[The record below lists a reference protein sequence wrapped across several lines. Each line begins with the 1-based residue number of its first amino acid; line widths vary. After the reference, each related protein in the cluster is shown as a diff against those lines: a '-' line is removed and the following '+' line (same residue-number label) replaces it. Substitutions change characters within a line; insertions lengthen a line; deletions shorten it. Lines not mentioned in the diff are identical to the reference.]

1 VSSADALPIRRI
13 GVVLHPKRDVSRT
26 VDALREW
33 ATGHDADLVQVSRL
47 PDGPVIAPD
56 GDARDCALVVA
67 IGGDGT
73 VLAALRQASAVQRPV
88 LGIACGSLGALTT
101 VEGDA
106 LIDALD
112 AFAAGDWEPKS
123 IPALHVTDAAGATA
137 SAINDL
143 VVVRAGGN
151 QVSVEAEAD
160 GVLYGRW
167 SGDGVIASTALGSSA
182 YALAAGGPILA
193 PGSGGWSITPLAA
206 HGGCVPPLVL
216 GARATGRLV
225 ISPGFAGARVEVDG
239 RRVELDP
246 HTLTI
251 ERRSG
256 FGTLVS
262 VGDEEP
268 LLAGL
273 RRRRIIIDSPR
284 ILARDA
290 RLEKARIEGST

>member
-1 VSSADALPIRRI
+1 VTSADGRPISRL

-26 VDALREW
+26 VDALQEW
-33 ATGHDADLVQVSRL
+33 AAAHGVGVVQLSRV

-56 GDARDCALVVA
+56 GDAGDTELVVA

-73 VLAALRQASAVQRPV
+73 VLAALREASAVGRPV

-101 VEGDA
+101 VDA
-106 LIDALD
+106 SALVDALD
-112 AFAAGDWEPKS
+112 AFAVGEWEPKA
-123 IPALHVTDAAGATA
+123 IPALRVTDAGGATA

-151 QVSVEAEAD
+151 QVSVEVEAD

-216 GARATGRLV
+216 GARARGRLV
-225 ISPGFAGARVEVDG
+225 ISPGFGGARVEIDG
-239 RRVELDP
+239 RLADLDP
-246 HTLTI
+246 RTLAI

-262 VGDEEP
+262 VGEEEP

-273 RRRRIIIDSPR
+273 RRRRIVMDSPR
-284 ILARDA
+284 MLARDA
-290 RLEKARIEGST
+290 RLGQARAKG

>member
-1 VSSADALPIRRI
+1 VTSADGRPISRL
-13 GVVLHPKRDVSRT
+13 GVVLHPTRDISRSI
-26 VDALREW
+26 DALQGW
-33 ATGHDADLVQVSRL
+33 AAEHGAEIVQLARV
-47 PDGPVIAPD
+47 PDGPHIAPD

-73 VLAALRQASAVQRPV
+73 VLAALREASAVKRPV

-101 VEGDA
+101 VEAGA
-106 LIDALD
+106 LVEALG
-112 AFAAGDWEPKS
+112 AFAAGDWEPKA
-123 IPALHVTDAAGATA
+123 IPSLRITDAAGAHA

-193 PGSGGWSITPLAA
+193 PGSGAWSITPLAA

-216 GARATGRLV
+216 GARGTGRLV

-239 RRVELDP
+239 QPSRLDP
-246 HTLTI
+246 RTLTI

-268 LLAGL
+268 LIAGL
-273 RRRRIIIDSPR
+273 RRRRIIMDSPR
-284 ILARDA
+284 MLARDA
-290 RLEKARIEGST
+290 RLEKERVEG

>member
-1 VSSADALPIRRI
+1 VTSADGRPISRV
-13 GVVLHPKRDVSRT
+13 GVVLHPKRDISRS
-26 VDALREW
+26 VAALQDWVAERGAE
-33 ATGHDADLVQVSRL
+33 LIQLSRV
-47 PDGPVIAPD
+47 PDGPDVAPD
-56 GDARDCALVVA
+56 GDAADTSLVVA

-73 VLAALRQASAVQRPV
+73 VLAALREASAVKRPV

-101 VEGDA
+101 VEGGA
-106 LIDALD
+106 LVDALD
-112 AFAAGDWEPKS
+112 AFAAGDWEAKH
-123 IPALHVTDAAGATA
+123 IPALRVTDAAGATA

-143 VVVRAGGN
+143 VVVRDGGN
-151 QVSVEAEAD
+151 QVSVEVEAD

-206 HGGCVPPLVL
+206 HGGCIPPLVL
-216 GARATGRLV
+216 GARSTGRLT
-225 ISPGFAGARVEVDG
+225 IAPGFAGARVEIDG
-239 RRVELDP
+239 QRAPLDP
-246 HTLTI
+246 RALSI

-273 RRRRIIIDSPR
+273 RRRGIVMDSPR
-284 ILARDA
+284 MLARDA
-290 RLEKARIEGST
+290 RLAKARFDG